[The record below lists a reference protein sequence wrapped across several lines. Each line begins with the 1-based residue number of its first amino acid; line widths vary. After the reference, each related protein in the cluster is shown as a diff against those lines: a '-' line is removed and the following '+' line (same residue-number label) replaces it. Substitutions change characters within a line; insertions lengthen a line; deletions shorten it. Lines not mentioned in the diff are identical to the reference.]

1 MPEDHSNRPV
11 AYYRMSTAKQE
22 ASIPEQRDWAHR
34 AAKTHGVELLAEFQ
48 DDGIAGSEIER
59 RPGLA
64 QMLAWCANHD
74 ASAVVCWDADRLSRA
89 NSIKTALVLDTLM
102 RSGVTR
108 LLTQEGWID
117 LEDDVDRL
125 LFHIKQD
132 MSRAAYAKSMSKNVT
147 RSGAERAKKGLWV
160 AGRPP
165 YGYKIGDDGHL
176 ALGEPLQVE
185 TVRWIFR
192 HYASTADSCGE
203 VCRRLAEMGAPPPPP
218 RRRKYGQYGGRW
230 QRGVINDLLA
240 CRAYLGE
247 IVWNVS
253 GQGKYHRVEGGEVCA
268 VKARGR
274 KGSSRLVRNDP
285 EDWIVT
291 PDAHPALIDRETF
304 EACQRKLAAT
314 RRGKPG
320 CRNTPVR
327 GGGDWILTGMLYC
340 GMCGGR
346 MVGVTDRRK
355 YKDKTLVYRHYVCKA
370 SQRLCAGACR
380 KNAVKQEAVLS
391 EVAKLIQ
398 ESFTDPERMALLRAE
413 VERQAG
419 LQEGDR
425 AAERQRAQA
434 AVDALDR
441 QIVQGNRN
449 LAVLPEDRLPGVIE
463 QVRAWEAE
471 RAGLVLELARHD
483 AAAEL
488 QADNAEHVAAALQ
501 RVRDLEEIIR
511 TAPAND
517 VRDALAGLVERVTL
531 YFDYGKPRQGNGFRP
546 AILTSLE
553 VQMRE
558 EAAGLLGQEL
568 RRSARSTA

>member
-1 MPEDHSNRPV
+1 
-11 AYYRMSTAKQE
+11 
-22 ASIPEQRDWAHR
+22 
-34 AAKTHGVELLAEFQ
+34 
-48 DDGIAGSEIER
+48 
-59 RPGLA
+59 
-64 QMLAWCANHD
+64 
-74 ASAVVCWDADRLSRA
+74 
-89 NSIKTALVLDTLM
+89 
-102 RSGVTR
+102 
-108 LLTQEGWID
+108 
-117 LEDDVDRL
+117 VDRL
-125 LFHIKQD
+125 LFHIRQD
-132 MSRAAYAKSMSKNVT
+132 MTRAAYAKSMSGNVT
-147 RSGAERAKKGLWV
+147 RSAVERAKQGLWV

-165 YGYKIGDDGHL
+165 YAYRIGDDGRL
-176 ALGEPLQVE
+176 ALGDPILVE

-203 VCRRLAEMGAPPPPP
+203 VCRRLTEMGAPPPPP
-218 RRRKYGQYGGRW
+218 RRRKDALWGGHW
-230 QRGVINDLLA
+230 QRGIINDLLA

-253 GQGKYHRVEGGEVCA
+253 GQGKYHRVEGGEVCT
-268 VKARGR
+268 VKGRSR
-274 KGSSRLVRNDP
+274 KGRSRLVRNDP

-291 PDAHPALIDRETF
+291 TDAHPAIIDRETF
-304 EACQRKLAAT
+304 DACQRKLAAT

-327 GGGDWILTGMLYC
+327 GGGDWVLTGMLYC

-355 YKDKTLVYRHYVCKA
+355 SKDKTLVYRHYVCKA
-370 SQRLCAGACR
+370 SQRLSAGACR
-380 KNAVKQEAVLS
+380 KNATRQETILA

-398 ESFTDPERMALLRAE
+398 ESFTDPKRMALLRAE

-425 AAERQRAQA
+425 AAERQRVQA
-434 AVDALDR
+434 AVDALGR
-441 QIVQGNRN
+441 QIAQGNRN

-471 RAGLVLELARHD
+471 RAALVRELARHE

-488 QADNAEHVAAALQ
+488 QADYAEHVAAALE
-501 RVRDLEEIIR
+501 RVRHLEEIIR

-531 YFDYGKPRQGNGFRP
+531 YFDYGPPRRNGNRP
-546 AILTSLE
+546 PILTSLE